1 MKKIVLYVLM
11 LCLAPM
17 ICLASFVNKEKQL
30 LRTYPA
36 SAVKELD
43 IDNSFGSITV
53 HTWSKAEVSISIT
66 IRSKAHSESKAAE
79 ILKHAIMDETN
90 KHGIVSFR
98 SGPEENY
105 NISGGNEL
113 RIFYVINI
121 PENCA
126 MKLENKF
133 GDIDLPDLTGQQ
145 HIRLSFGNLK
155 TGSLTHNGND
165 VILKF
170 GDGTIGDMNGGKL
183 DVQHFNINTGR
194 LHHVNASF
202 SFGKVRIESG
212 DKLTLIHKFGSLK
225 MGDVRELNGTIEH
238 APVQIEK
245 LSGTSVLEMKFSQG
259 SSIQLAE
266 GGHTQIDAS
275 YSKATINT
283 GLHPNLTMD
292 AIVEYGSLKSDS
304 NNPLEVRKTGS
315 EGHSKSFYTGKAG
328 AGTGTLKINSKFSHI
343 KLR

>member
-11 LCLAPM
+11 LCLAPA

-30 LRTYPA
+30 LRTYPE

-43 IDNSFGSITV
+43 IDNSFGGITV

-79 ILKHAIMDETN
+79 ILKHAIMDETS

-113 RIFYVINI
+113 RIYYVINV
-121 PENCA
+121 PANCA

-145 HIRLSFGNLK
+145 RIRLSFGNLK
-155 TGSLTHNGND
+155 AGNLTNTGND
-165 VILKF
+165 IILKF

-194 LHHVNASF
+194 LHRVNASF
-202 SFGKVRIESG
+202 SFGKVRIGSG
-212 DKLTLIHKFGSLK
+212 DMLTLIHKFGSLK
-225 MGDVRELNGTIEH
+225 MGDVHELNGTIEH

-245 LSGTSVLEMKFSQG
+245 LSGTTILEMKFSQG
-259 SSIQLAE
+259 SSIHLTE

-275 YSKATINT
+275 YSKVTISA

-292 AIVEYGSLKSDS
+292 AVVEYGSLKSDS
-304 NNPLEVRKTGS
+304 NNPLEIHKTGS
-315 EGHSKSFYTGKAG
+315 DGPSKSFYAGKSGTGKDVLNI
-328 AGTGTLKINSKFSHI
+328 TSKFSHV
-343 KLR
+343 KFR